1 MTRTLEASA
10 DASTDGSRRL
20 PVAQG
25 GRVPWSMLTAYG
37 LLGLPMAAQ
46 QLPLYVFL
54 PPFYAEDLG
63 VGLAAVGAA
72 LLAARLFDMVTDPL
86 VGWLSDRTG
95 GRFGRRKPWILAGT
109 PLLLV
114 SIWYLFVP
122 PQDAGWVHLM
132 VWTMI
137 AYLGGTLLVLAHQ
150 AWGAELSPAYHQRS
164 RIAMSR
170 ELFAVIGTVATVLLL
185 MGTGGDTAEVM
196 VWIAWGFTISL
207 PLTVLLA
214 LWRVPDTHFPQ
225 RRSAFELRRGLRLL
239 ASNRPFRQL
248 IGAYF
253 LNGVANGMP
262 ASLFLLY
269 IGHVLQPEQEAWKAI
284 LLLAYF
290 LSAVLAVP
298 LWLQLSYRF
307 GKDRTW
313 IVSIVW
319 ACLVFVWVPFL
330 GEGDLW
336 WFLAIVVL
344 SGVSLGA
351 DQALPSAMQ
360 ADVIDLDRLKSGRQR
375 AGLYFALWGMAN
387 KLSLALAAGLTF
399 PLLELFGFDPQAETN
414 TETALF
420 ALAALYALL
429 PVVFKVASIWTVWR
443 YPIDPATQDRIRR
456 LIQKRELDRK

>member
-1 MTRTLEASA
+1 
-10 DASTDGSRRL
+10 
-20 PVAQG
+20 
-25 GRVPWSMLTAYG
+25 MLTAYG

-72 LLAARLFDMVTDPL
+72 LLAARLWDMVTDPL

-122 PQDAGWVHLM
+122 PQDAGWLHLM
-132 VWTMI
+132 VWTMV

-150 AWGAELSPAYHQRS
+150 AWGAELSPDYHERS

-185 MGTGGDTAEVM
+185 MATGGDTAAVM
-196 VWIAWGFTISL
+196 VWIAWGFTLSL
-207 PLTVLLA
+207 PLTVALA
-214 LWRVPDTHFPQ
+214 LWRVPDTQFAQ
-225 RRSAFELRRGLRLL
+225 RRSAFEPRRALRVLTR
-239 ASNRPFRQL
+239 NRPFRCL
-248 IGAYF
+248 IAAYF
-253 LNGVANGMP
+253 LNGVANGVP

-269 IGHVLQPEQEAWKAI
+269 IDHLLRPGEEAWKAV

-290 LSAVLAVP
+290 LSAVVAVP
-298 LWLQLSYRF
+298 LWLKLSYRF

-319 ACLVFVWVPFL
+319 ACLTFVWVPLL
-330 GEGDLW
+330 GEGDVW
-336 WFLAIVVL
+336 WFLAITVL
-344 SGVSLGA
+344 SGLSLGA

-387 KLSLALAAGLTF
+387 KLSLALAAGITF
-399 PLLELFGFDPQAETN
+399 PLLELFGFDAQAERN
-414 TETALF
+414 TPSALL
-420 ALAALYALL
+420 ALALLYALL
-429 PVVFKVASIWTVWR
+429 PVAFKLASVWSVAG
-443 YPIDPATQDRIRR
+443 YPIGPETQARIQR
-456 LIQKRELDRK
+456 LIQRRQSGRKGERLT

>member
-1 MTRTLEASA
+1 M
-10 DASTDGSRRL
+10 
-20 PVAQG
+20 
-25 GRVPWSMLTAYG
+25 PWSMLTAYG

-54 PPFYAEDLG
+54 PPFYAQDLG

-72 LLAARLFDMVTDPL
+72 LLGARLWDMVTDPL

-122 PQDAGWVHLM
+122 PEGASWLHLM
-132 VWTMI
+132 VWTMV

-150 AWGAELSPAYHQRS
+150 AWGAELSPDYHERS

-185 MGTGGDTAEVM
+185 MATGGDTGAVM
-196 VWIAWGFTISL
+196 LWIAWAFTLTL
-207 PLTVLLA
+207 PLTVGLA
-214 LWRVPDTHFPQ
+214 LWRVPDTQFAQ
-225 RRSAFELRRGLRLL
+225 RHSAFNLRRGLQLL
-239 ASNRPFRQL
+239 AGNRPFRRL

-269 IGHVLQPEQEAWKAI
+269 IGHVIKPEQEAWQAF

-290 LSAVLAVP
+290 LSAVVAVP
-298 LWLQLSYRF
+298 LWLRFSYRF

-313 IVSIVW
+313 IVSIAW

-330 GEGDLW
+330 GEGDVW
-336 WFLAIVVL
+336 WFLAITIL
-344 SGVSLGA
+344 SGLSLGA

-387 KLSLALAAGLTF
+387 KLSLALAAGITF

-414 TETALF
+414 TPSALF

-429 PVVFKVASIWTVWR
+429 PVAFKLASIWSVAG
-443 YPIDPATQDRIRR
+443 YPIGPQTQARIQR
-456 LIQKRELDRK
+456 LIQKRHFGRIGREP